1 MKALLWLSGGF
12 HMDRREVLVAIL
24 LLVNNRV
31 ISPFSLLI
39 SRLLNLDSFAI
50 AVPFEVLEL
59 F

>member
-1 MKALLWLSGGF
+1 
-12 HMDRREVLVAIL
+12 MDRREVLVAIL
-24 LLVNNRV
+24 LLVNNR
-31 ISPFSLLI
+31 IRSPFSLLI